1 MKELLSSDKKYNFRD
16 FLRIPFTVCPLYA
29 GIKILNQAVV
39 SLLPS
44 LQVLA
49 TAAFIDSALDIFAGK
64 AGQEAIGMPL
74 LCLILIVAYNNLNW
88 QLMSYVNLKMEMR
101 LDFVYRTG
109 IAQKRAS
116 LEYRHVENNDTWELI
131 NRVCADPVGK
141 LLGGFNNICGIANIV
156 LRVGSLLVI
165 LMAQVWWAGL
175 AIVAISVPLFR
186 LAVKSGQQM
195 YEENKEAEKHRRRAN
210 YLKSVLQGRENVEE
224 RTLFG
229 YAQKVNRQWL
239 EKYEAARKIS
249 VGVSARYFIRL
260 KGSSLVTV
268 LLSLLIISVL
278 LFPLQRGLITPG
290 MFMGL
295 VTSTL
300 NLIQMMSWELADT
313 MGQIARNLEY
323 CKDLTAFCALSE
335 TQGALELPA
344 DSSEITFES
353 LEFSHVTFRYPGT
366 DKDILSDFNLR
377 LECGRHYAFVG
388 INGAGKTTLTKLL
401 TGLYD
406 NYEGEILLNGREL
419 KTFSQAQLKAF
430 FSVVYQDFARYQI
443 SLEDNIALG
452 DVLHR
457 DQDKIRTAAASI
469 GLDQAI
475 ADLPRGMETPLG
487 KIKENSVDL
496 SGGQWQRVAIA
507 RALYNPA
514 AVQILDE
521 PTAALDPL
529 AEREIYESFDR
540 MTGGRTAVYISH
552 RLAST
557 RFCDAIALFEKG
569 RLAEYGTHEELMKR
583 QGKYVE
589 MFRIQAEYYRKEE
602 DSQVKEEAG
611 A

>member
-49 TAAFIDSALDIFAGK
+49 TASFIDSALDIFAGK
-64 AGQEAIGMPL
+64 AEQAAIGMPL

-88 QLMSYVNLKMEMR
+88 QMMSYVNLKMEMR

-224 RTLFG
+224 RTFFG
-229 YAQKVNRQWL
+229 YTQKVNRQWL

-278 LFPLQRGLITPG
+278 LFPQQRGLITPG

-521 PTAALDPL
+521 PTAALDPV
-529 AEREIYESFDR
+529 AESGIYEMF
-540 MTGGRTAVYISH
+540 GKISAGKSTIFITH
-552 RLAST
+552 RLGAA
-557 RFCDAIALFEKG
+557 RLADEIIVVDGGKVAEKG
-569 RLAEYGTHEELMKR
+569 SHEKLLSRNGIYASM
-583 QGKYVE
+583 Y
-589 MFRIQAEYYRKEE
+589 
-602 DSQVKEEAG
+602 EAQRSWYQ
-611 A
+611 

>member
-1 MKELLSSDKKYNFRD
+1 M
-16 FLRIPFTVCPLYA
+16 
-29 GIKILNQAVV
+29 
-39 SLLPS
+39 
-44 LQVLA
+44 
-49 TAAFIDSALDIFAGK
+49 
-64 AGQEAIGMPL
+64 
-74 LCLILIVAYNNLNW
+74 
-88 QLMSYVNLKMEMR
+88 
-101 LDFVYRTG
+101 
-109 IAQKRAS
+109 
-116 LEYRHVENNDTWELI
+116 
-131 NRVCADPVGK
+131 
-141 LLGGFNNICGIANIV
+141 
-156 LRVGSLLVI
+156 
-165 LMAQVWWAGL
+165 
-175 AIVAISVPLFR
+175 
-186 LAVKSGQQM
+186 
-195 YEENKEAEKHRRRAN
+195 
-210 YLKSVLQGRENVEE
+210 
-224 RTLFG
+224 
-229 YAQKVNRQWL
+229 
-239 EKYEAARKIS
+239 
-249 VGVSARYFIRL
+249 GVSARYFIRL

-521 PTAALDPL
+521 PTAALDPV
-529 AEREIYESFDR
+529 AESGIYEMF
-540 MTGGRTAVYISH
+540 GKISAGKSTIFITH
-552 RLAST
+552 RLGAA
-557 RFCDAIALFEKG
+557 RLADEIIVVDGGKVAEKG
-569 RLAEYGTHEELMKR
+569 SHEKLLSRNGIYASM
-583 QGKYVE
+583 Y
-589 MFRIQAEYYRKEE
+589 
-602 DSQVKEEAG
+602 EAQRSWYQ
-611 A
+611 